1 MLIQNTNPV
10 SVAPDQ
16 DMVKRGFAREDLFV
30 CVHEQFMT
38 ETAQMADVVLP
49 ATMFMEHD
57 DVYQG
62 GGHQYIML
70 GPKLIEPP
78 GECRSNHEVI
88 CGAGQARRRR
98 ASGLR
103 HDARAR

>member
-1 MLIQNTNPV
+1 
-10 SVAPDQ
+10 
-16 DMVKRGFAREDLFV
+16 
-30 CVHEQFMT
+30 MT
-38 ETAQMADVVLP
+38 ETAQVADVVLP

-70 GPKLIEPP
+70 GPKVVEAP

-88 CGAGQARRRR
+88 CGL
-98 ASGLR
+98 ASRLGAAHPGFAMSPRDLI
-103 HDARAR
+103 DWTLQNSKWGTLSRARGDAMDRLPA